1 MNDKPEPSPDGLRK
15 LEPHSCSY
23 CGHVYIKICDG
34 REDCPN
40 RVWLDEAKRRSSEEK
55 RKELTKEAIDG

>member
-1 MNDKPEPSPDGLRK
+1 MSDEKPTLDKASAPRPP
-15 LEPHSCSY
+15 PCSY

-55 RKELTKEAIDG
+55 HKELTKEAVDG